1 MSSSD
6 AEPVRV
12 TRRGHRFIKEA
23 KDSWYR
29 VGTIQGFAERAVT
42 DNLGY
47 FQRNLRGT
55 DGIRDLCERLSD
67 VNGIELDIP
76 EHNPTARLVQQ
87 NLDRRVLVELD
98 AENKERLSDV
108 RDCTE
113 LDRSKIIRLC
123 LVKQLYEL
131 VREEN
136 LFEYPKGETI
146 EDAWLP
152 AKKAI
157 DSTFP
162 RMVYELHLQGVEQE
176 EFLRSRIKRDQH
188 SGRRLQGYYKNHF
201 CHTAGYDRMRGD
213 ELGAETLN
221 SLESVLATAVGQHNQ
236 EIP

>member
-1 MSSSD
+1 MRSSD

-55 DGIRDLCERLSD
+55 DGIRELCERLSD
-67 VNGIELDIP
+67 INGIELEIP
-76 EHNPTARLVQQ
+76 EYNPTARLVQQ

-98 AENKERLSDV
+98 AEDEERLSDV

-131 VREEN
+131 VREEG
-136 LFEYPKGETI
+136 LFEYPKDETI

-162 RMVYELHLQGVEQE
+162 RLVYELHLQVVEQQ
-176 EFLRSRIKRDQH
+176 EFLRSRIRRDQH
-188 SGRRLQGYYKNHF
+188 NGRRLRGFYENHF
-201 CHTAGYDRMRGD
+201 YHTAGYGRLMDD
-213 ELGAETLN
+213 ELGAETLD
-221 SLESVLATAVGQHNQ
+221 SLESVLATAVGQNDTCFS
-236 EIP
+236 